1 MEEHNHNV
9 NSVQVFS
16 VDEEK
21 LKFRIIVAID
31 GEQYRQA
38 PAGALPPASV
48 LDGDGS
54 YEIDIP
60 VPTAIANSER
70 YVQCLIKCDTF
81 TAAAS
86 INSNTPTWATG
97 IGVPGG
103 GAATDGVAVK
113 ASAIELQVNVATGQS
128 SVSVINND
136 YAGAVNHLVQS
147 GDKSQPVVDIA
158 GYRQLIPGQLVNQ
171 GNGLQFG
178 PAAGGYGWLGMMR
191 DLSPLL
197 CANPFGQRLRIRLVD
212 PLSRAKMC
220 IMNSAGLNN
229 GDIGKY
235 YFQFEVTMV
244 PNKTGC

>member
-1 MEEHNHNV
+1 MEQHHHSV

-16 VDEEK
+16 TDEEK
-21 LKFRIIVAID
+21 LKFRVIVAID

-38 PAGALPPASV
+38 PAVPAAV
-48 LDGDGS
+48 FDGDGS

-70 YVQCLIKCDTF
+70 YNQCLIKCDTF

-97 IGVPGG
+97 IGVTGAG
-103 GAATDGVAVK
+103 GANDGVAIK
-113 ASAIELQVNVATGQS
+113 GSAIELQLSVASGQS
-128 SVSVINND
+128 CASVINND
-136 YAGAVNHLVQS
+136 LAGNVDHLVQS
-147 GDKSQPVVDIA
+147 GDKSNPVVDIA
-158 GYRQLIPGQLVNQ
+158 GYRQLIPGQIVNQ
-171 GNGLQFG
+171 GTGAAFTVG
-178 PAAGGYGWLGMMR
+178 AGGQGWLGMMR

-197 CANPFGQRLRIRLVD
+197 CANPFGQRLRIRFID

-220 IMNSAGLNN
+220 IMNALGLNN

-235 YFQFEVTMV
+235 YLQFEITMV
-244 PNKTGC
+244 PNKGGC